1 MPTRRLANCGLAGL
15 QERTGQTLITN
26 TGRDGCA
33 MSARARASETRD
45 EAGLG
50 NAGDTGQDLSGLV
63 SEDDLAAVQADFP
76 GYQIWREIL
85 PGRDRFIVRSL
96 VPGLSPH
103 TLVTD
108 DLAELRDVL
117 EPVTPPQPEGFTVS
131 RPNLARMYAHWL
143 GGKDS
148 FEADRVAADSVLVRF
163 PEVAEVARANRAFLA
178 RALRHVAQQG
188 VCQFIDFGAGLPTS
202 QNLHEIAR
210 EHVPGARV
218 VYLDHDPVVLSHA
231 RAIQAIDENIG
242 VVAGD
247 LREPAVSMA
256 DPVLRGL
263 ISRDEP
269 VCVILGCVL
278 HFLTAEEA
286 DAAVEWLRQW
296 MVSGSYLVIS
306 AGTTTGTDPEL
317 LQQLQ
322 AAVGDAAPV
331 TGRTAGEIEAWFD
344 GLAVARPG
352 VVDLWDWRPDSRRR
366 PVQSRARVLAGV
378 GRKSLPEA
386 GARCEHG
393 RGTSWRA
400 ETS

>member
-1 MPTRRLANCGLAGL
+1 MRDVGGPDKAADANLTRAG
-15 QERTGQTLITN
+15 
-26 TGRDGCA
+26 
-33 MSARARASETRD
+33 RA
-45 EAGLG
+45 
-50 NAGDTGQDLSGLV
+50 LV
-63 SEDDLAAVQADFP
+63 SEDDVATVQADFP
-76 GYQIWREIL
+76 GYRIWREIL
-85 PGRDRFIVRSL
+85 PGRDRYIVRSL

-108 DLAELRDVL
+108 DLAELRDAL
-117 EPVTPPQPEGFTVS
+117 EPRPPQPGAFTTAKANV
-131 RPNLARMYAHWL
+131 ARMYAHWL

-148 FEADRVAADSVLVRF
+148 FEADRLAADSVLVGF

-178 RALRHVAQQG
+178 RAVGHVAQQG
-188 VCQFIDFGAGLPTS
+188 VHQFIDFGAGLPAS
-202 QNLHEIAR
+202 PNVHEIAR
-210 EHVPGARV
+210 EHIPDARV

-231 RAIQAIDENIG
+231 RAIMAIDENIG

-256 DPVLRGL
+256 DPVLRRL
-263 ISRDEP
+263 ISRAEP

-278 HFLTAEEA
+278 HFLTAEES
-286 DAAVEWLRQW
+286 DAAVEWFRQW

-322 AAVGDAAPV
+322 AAYGDAAPV
-331 TGRTAGEIEAWFD
+331 IGRTAGEIAAWFD

-352 VVDLWDWRPDSRRR
+352 VVDLWAWRPDSHRRRR

-378 GRKSLPEA
+378 GRKCLTGSGCSL
-386 GARCEHG
+386 
-393 RGTSWRA
+393 
-400 ETS
+400 